1 MAEVED
7 ELGMGSDGDGDFA
20 REILGSI
27 EGDKAID
34 TDIVIPRSGCKADA
48 VQGDCLAGKPIDA
61 IGQEVEGDCEVAA
74 HGSEAF
80 AACKAGDD
88 VG

>member
-1 MAEVED
+1 M
-7 ELGMGSDGDGDFA
+7 
-20 REILGSI
+20 
-27 EGDKAID
+27 
-34 TDIVIPRSGCKADA
+34 
-48 VQGDCLAGKPIDA
+48 QGDCLAGKPIDA

-80 AACKAGDD
+80 AAYKAGDD

>member
-34 TDIVIPRSGCKADA
+34 TDIVIPSSGCKALL
-48 VQGDCLAGKPIDA
+48 CRA
-61 IGQEVEGDCEVAA
+61 IAWRVSRSMRLDRRLRETARLRLMA
-74 HGSEAF
+74 
-80 AACKAGDD
+80 
-88 VG
+88 

>member
-34 TDIVIPRSGCKADA
+34 TDIVIPRSGCKALGM
-48 VQGDCLAGKPIDA
+48 QGDCLAGKRLVISWKTW
-61 IGQEVEGDCEVAA
+61 ISLLLFSGIR
-74 HGSEAF
+74 
-80 AACKAGDD
+80 
-88 VG
+88 

>member
-61 IGQEVEGDCEVAA
+61 IGQEVKGDCEVAA

-80 AACKAGDD
+80 AAYKAGNDI
-88 VG
+88 G